1 MAISVDKIYK
11 SVLTIL
17 NREQR
22 GQLSPGQ
29 FNKLAQQ
36 AQLELLEKAF
46 FDYNRSLNKRSNAGE
61 DNDYA
66 NIPEKIKEKLDV
78 FSKEAEL
85 HIPAGKNAIKPG
97 INVRTRTVTAGVS
110 VPTQVTA
117 GTYSNLAT
125 TSNGAGTGLTVTVVA
140 TTNTFSTITVINGGS
155 GYATGDVIT
164 IPQASMTG
172 ANADYTFPIE
182 ATDLNT
188 HGFTIL
194 PSDLYKIVNIS
205 RANRSINLEKVN
217 KSEYTYVN
225 SSKLTSPTSTY
236 PIYYR
241 DLNGIKI
248 SPTSSLAESYVTI
261 DYVKIPNA
269 PFWNASID
277 TGPHG
282 SIIMDTASSVNFELH
297 ESEEINLI
305 IRILSY
311 VGVIIK
317 DPFVVQTIQQQE
329 QTNFQKENI

>member
-22 GQLSPGQ
+22 GQLGPGQ

-46 FDYNRSLNKRSNAGE
+46 YDYSRSLNKRNNAGE
-61 DNDYA
+61 DNDYG
-66 NIPEKIKEKLDV
+66 NMPKNLKEKLDV

-85 HIPAGKNAIKPG
+85 HIPVGKNAVKPG
-97 INVRTRTVTAGVS
+97 IEVKSRSGIS
-110 VPTQVTA
+110 LPSQVTA

-125 TSNGAGTGLTVTVVA
+125 TSNGSGSGLTVTVVA
-140 TTNTFSTITVINGGS
+140 TTNTFSTITIINGGS

-172 ANADYTFPIE
+172 ANANCTFPLL

-194 PSDLYKIVNIS
+194 PTDLYRITNIS
-205 RANRSINLEKVN
+205 RSNRSINLEKLN
-217 KSEYTYVN
+217 KSEFTYVN
-225 SSKLTSPTSTY
+225 SSKLTAPSSTY
-236 PIYYR
+236 PVYYR

-248 SPTSSLAESYVTI
+248 SPSSLGDEYITI
-261 DYVKIPNA
+261 DYVKIPAA
-269 PFWNASID
+269 PLWNASSEA
-277 TGPHG
+277 GPLG
-282 SIIMDTASSVNFELH
+282 SVVIDTASSVDFEIH
-297 ESEEINLI
+297 PSDETNLI

-311 VGVIIK
+311 VGVVIK
-317 DPFVVQTIQQQE
+317 DVLVIQKIQEQE